1 MDIAIVVAIPLALVL
16 ALMDGLN
23 NASNAISWAIGGGL
37 ISIRKALLIASIF
50 EVVGGLLFGFYI
62 IDVVSHRLVA
72 DFNLLKHLSLPIS
85 IYTSS
90 IIWSVLASIVR
101 VPISFSMTIIGSIL
115 GSLSIYGGSGVN
127 WGTALYIFIGW
138 IAAFTI
144 SIALTLLSL
153 LFSDRFGKHRNI
165 YIYFGV
171 ISIASI
177 LTLLISKPIT
187 LYISSSSY
195 ISSTFIAISI
205 FLVFSAILFSIFRY
219 NSYRQALVSLILI
232 AMMHGANDSA
242 LIASILILC
251 LDSLKGYTYLSIA
264 ISATGIAIGVLMW
277 GHRVANTL
285 AGSIAFIDIRYVSTI
300 YISEFIA
307 IALLLRMGL
316 PTPISLVTIG
326 TLIGFGIYRG
336 VEMIRFSYAI
346 KSMLITLASTP
357 ICIAIAYTI
366 ASIVSILIG

>member
-1 MDIAIVVAIPLALVL
+1 MDIAIIVAIPLALVL

-62 IDVVSHRLVA
+62 IDIVSHRLVA
-72 DFNLLKHLSLPIS
+72 DFNPLKHLSLPIS

-90 IIWSVLASIVR
+90 IIWSVLASIVK
-101 VPISFSMTIIGSIL
+101 VPISFSMAIIGSIL

-127 WGTALYIFIGW
+127 WGMALYIFIGW
-138 IAAFTI
+138 ITAFTI
-144 SIALTLLSL
+144 SIAFTLLSL

-171 ISIASI
+171 ISIAFI
-177 LTLLISKPIT
+177 LTLLISEPIT
-187 LYISSSSY
+187 LYVSSY
-195 ISSTFIAISI
+195 ISNAFIAISI
-205 FLVFSAILFSIFRY
+205 FLVFSAILFPIFRH
-219 NSYRQALVSLILI
+219 NSYRQTLASLTLI

-242 LIASILILC
+242 LIASILMLC
-251 LDSLKGYTYLSIA
+251 LDSLKGYAYLSIA

-285 AGSIAFIDIRYVSTI
+285 ASSIAFMDIRYVSII

-326 TLIGFGIYRG
+326 ALIGFSIYRG
-336 VEMIRFSYAI
+336 VEMIRFSYVI
-346 KSMLITLASTP
+346 KSMFITLASTP
-357 ICIAIAYTI
+357 TCIAIAYVI
-366 ASIVSILIG
+366 ALIVSILIG